1 MTKIAVLLLGLL
13 HLQFSN
19 GLDRQSRVEFAL
31 NFFKTISTYQPNENI
46 IVSPI
51 SVQTCLAMTY
61 VGSDNQT
68 AAEMQRVLSLKRF
81 ASKADAAVDFGEFI
95 QTTVKSPQSKL
106 EMANRIYIDKRLQI
120 VPTYYELI
128 SKYFRSTAVTIDFA
142 SNEEAAQSINAW
154 VESETHGKI
163 KSLINPSALTADTAI
178 VLTNAIYFKAE
189 WLYPFDPS
197 YTVPRDFNLNSA
209 QKVKVPMMYRTDV
222 HIKYAEVTRLD
233 LVAAELPY
241 NDTALRMLILLPNQL
256 DGGVARLEQTL
267 SMNAL
272 QHVKYLLKETT
283 LDVMLPKFKIEFDLS
298 LVEPLKTMGMNLLFS
313 NAELSNMVTGAK
325 GPLYVSEVKHKAF
338 ISVDEKGSEA
348 AGATYS
354 QILERSGRFFQPN
367 LKVDRPFVFIIL
379 DDNAIY
385 FTGHVL
391 KF

>member
-1 MTKIAVLLLGLL
+1 MPQLAVLLLGLL

-178 VLTNAIYFKAE
+178 VLTNAIYFKAA

-283 LDVMLPKFKIEFDLS
+283 LDVMLPKFKIEIDLS
-298 LVEPLKTMGMNLLFS
+298 LVEPLKTVSNCTLKSNLYKYFAIIQMGMNLLFS

-348 AGATYS
+348 AGATCKYK
-354 QILERSGRFFQPN
+354 IAF
-367 LKVDRPFVFIIL
+367 K
-379 DDNAIY
+379 
-385 FTGHVL
+385 
-391 KF
+391 